1 MLEISCVN
9 SFKNIPINSQLFES
23 KSIFLNP
30 AFLESLEVSN
40 SVGQKTGWQ
49 PFYLLAL
56 RDKKLVGFMPTYIK
70 DHSYGEYVFDWAWAD
85 AFHRYGLNYYPK
97 ILCAIPFTPLTGTR
111 LLAEDNFIKEQMIV
125 GLETILK
132 DNNLSSCHI
141 LFLNNDDHE
150 LFKSFGWMTR
160 RGVQFRWVN
169 NAYKSFENFISHLS
183 HNKRK
188 KIKQER
194 AKIKKANIEIIQ
206 KIGSD
211 IEREDIE
218 FFYECYCN
226 TYFQHHSRPY
236 LTREFFVQ
244 LHKKIPEKLL
254 FVIANRDSRSIAVAL
269 NIMDK
274 DTLYGRYWGALEYI
288 PNLHFELCYYQGQEF
303 CIQNNIKFFEGG
315 AQGEHKLA
323 RGFEAFDT
331 FSCHYIV
338 DEKFREAIKDF
349 LAKESE
355 QMELYTNELD
365 IRKPFKKIS
374 HNLK

>member
-111 LLAEDNFIKEQMIV
+111 LLAEDNFIKEQMIR
-125 GLETILK
+125 GLEKILE

-141 LFLNNDDHE
+141 LFLNNDDHD

-211 IEREDIE
+211 IEQEDIE

-236 LTREFFVQ
+236 LTIEFFVQ